1 MAGIM
6 VGGTFARKGRVR
18 DRLMPYGAP
27 LGSGMDIGTGIAD
40 RWSAGWRRAL
50 LFADI
55 ALPPLCLGCG
65 RGVDAHGA
73 LCARCWSEIEFIE
86 RPFCAVTGL
95 PFSFDTGPDTVSAVA
110 LAQPPA
116 YARARAAMR
125 YNDRAA
131 ALLHRFKYGDRME
144 AAPAFARWLV
154 RSGAELLADAD
165 LLAPVPLHERR
176 LFSRRFNQSAELSR
190 RVAASTGVVH
200 MPELLQRVR
209 ATRPQVGLSG
219 DARRR
224 NVAGAFRLANGA
236 DALVRGRRVVLV
248 DDVMTTGATAEACA
262 RVLRR
267 GGAAEVSVLCVARVV
282 PGGGVSI

>member
-1 MAGIM
+1 M
-6 VGGTFARKGRVR
+6 
-18 DRLMPYGAP
+18 
-27 LGSGMDIGTGIAD
+27 GIAAD
-40 RWSAGWRRAL
+40 ISEGWLAGMRRAVR
-50 LFADI
+50 FADI

-73 LCARCWSEIEFIE
+73 LCARCWSEADFIE

-95 PFSFDTGPDTVSAVA
+95 PFAFDTGPETVSAVA

-116 YARARAAMR
+116 YARARAVMR
-125 YNDRAA
+125 YNDRSA

-144 AAPAFARWLV
+144 VGPAFARWLA

-165 LLAPVPLHERR
+165 LLVPVPLHRRR
-176 LFSRRFNQSAELSR
+176 LFVRRFNQSAELSR
-190 RVAASTGVVH
+190 RLAALTGLRH

-209 ATRPQVGLSG
+209 ATRPQVGLTA

-224 NVAGAFRLANGA
+224 NVAGAFRLAEGA
-236 DALVRGRRVVLV
+236 VAQVRGRKVVLV

-262 RVLRR
+262 RALKR

-282 PGGGVSI
+282 PGGGISI

>member
-1 MAGIM
+1 MRIAAGISD
-6 VGGTFARKGRVR
+6 G
-18 DRLMPYGAP
+18 
-27 LGSGMDIGTGIAD
+27 
-40 RWSAGWRRAL
+40 WSTGWRRAL
-50 LFADI
+50 RLADI

-73 LCARCWSEIEFIE
+73 LCARCWSEADFIE
-86 RPFCAVTGL
+86 RPFCAVMGL
-95 PFSFDTGPDTVSAVA
+95 PFSFDTGPETVSAVA

-116 YARARAAMR
+116 YARARAVMR
-125 YNDRAA
+125 YNDRSA

-144 AAPAFARWLV
+144 VGPAFARWLA

-165 LLAPVPLHERR
+165 LLAPVPLHKRR

-190 RVAASTGVVH
+190 RVAALAGLPH

-209 ATRPQVGLSG
+209 ATRPQVGLTA

-224 NVAGAFRLANGA
+224 NVAGAFQLADGA
-236 DALVRGRRVVLV
+236 AALVRDRKVVLV

-262 RVLRR
+262 RALVR

-282 PGGGVSI
+282 PGGGISI

>member
-1 MAGIM
+1 M
-6 VGGTFARKGRVR
+6 
-18 DRLMPYGAP
+18 
-27 LGSGMDIGTGIAD
+27 GIAGNLTSG
-40 RWSAGWRRAL
+40 WKTGWRHAL
-50 LFADI
+50 QFADI

-73 LCARCWSEIEFIE
+73 LCGRCWGEVEFID

-110 LAQPPA
+110 LAAPPA
-116 YARARAAMR
+116 YERARAVMR
-125 YNDRAA
+125 YNDRSA

-144 AAPAFARWLV
+144 AGPAFARWLM
-154 RSGAELLADAD
+154 RCGAELLAEAD
-165 LLAPVPLHERR
+165 LLVPVPLHRRR

-190 RVAASTGVVH
+190 RVAAMAGLPH

-224 NVAGAFRLANGA
+224 NVAGAFQLAE
-236 DALVRGRRVVLV
+236 DAAALIRGRNVVLV

-262 RVLRR
+262 RTLKR
-267 GGAAEVSVLCVARVV
+267 GGAAGVSVLCIARVV
-282 PGGGVSI
+282 PGGGISI

>member
-1 MAGIM
+1 MRIAAGISD
-6 VGGTFARKGRVR
+6 G
-18 DRLMPYGAP
+18 
-27 LGSGMDIGTGIAD
+27 
-40 RWSAGWRRAL
+40 WSTGWRRAL
-50 LFADI
+50 RLADI

-73 LCARCWSEIEFIE
+73 LCARCWGEADFIE

-95 PFSFDTGPDTVSAVA
+95 PFSFDTGPETVSGVA

-116 YARARAAMR
+116 YARARAVMR
-125 YNDRAA
+125 YNDRSA

-144 AAPAFARWLV
+144 AGPAFARWLA

-165 LLAPVPLHERR
+165 LLAPVPLHKRR

-190 RVAASTGVVH
+190 RVAALAGLPH

-209 ATRPQVGLSG
+209 ATRPQVGLTA

-224 NVAGAFRLANGA
+224 NVAGAFQLAEGA
-236 DALVRGRRVVLV
+236 AALVRDRKVVLV

-262 RVLRR
+262 RALTR

-282 PGGGVSI
+282 PGGGISI